1 MKRSLISMIVAT
13 TLTTAAYAG
22 DMDTDNK
29 WEKGAKDA
37 WIDGK
42 AEATLLFNGNLDSFD
57 INTDV
62 KNGNVVLTGKVENS
76 VDKKLAEELVANID
90 GVTSVDNKLTVVSD
104 KDMEGDMSD
113 DMEDTV
119 DEGTS
124 ELTDAKIA
132 TVIKTRLLMDTDISG
147 FDIDVDVENGVVTLT
162 GDVDS
167 DAERDLAVEIA
178 KNASDVKDVESNLRV
193 VTETAM
199 NYYHCCFTQKRGLGP
214 FFSGHVL
221 QSFPNRKKTR
231 EAQLLIF
238 VRRTHSPFSTFF
250 PFSII
255 LRALASEW
263 RIISLISD
271 VSGIFFQYFLGIELN
286 IAFVFTRAGLNIFA

>member
-199 NYYHCCFTQKRGLGP
+199 N
-214 FFSGHVL
+214 
-221 QSFPNRKKTR
+221 
-231 EAQLLIF
+231 
-238 VRRTHSPFSTFF
+238 
-250 PFSII
+250 
-255 LRALASEW
+255 
-263 RIISLISD
+263 
-271 VSGIFFQYFLGIELN
+271 
-286 IAFVFTRAGLNIFA
+286 

>member
-22 DMDTDNK
+22 DRDTDSTSNK

-90 GVTSVDNKLTVVSD
+90 GVTSVDNKLTVVTD

-199 NYYHCCFTQKRGLGP
+199 N
-214 FFSGHVL
+214 
-221 QSFPNRKKTR
+221 
-231 EAQLLIF
+231 
-238 VRRTHSPFSTFF
+238 
-250 PFSII
+250 
-255 LRALASEW
+255 
-263 RIISLISD
+263 
-271 VSGIFFQYFLGIELN
+271 
-286 IAFVFTRAGLNIFA
+286 

>member
-1 MKRSLISMIVAT
+1 MKRTLLSMIVAT
-13 TLTTAAYAG
+13 SLTTAAYAG
-22 DMDTDNK
+22 DMNTDNK

-62 KNGNVVLTGKVENS
+62 DNGNVILTGKVENS

-90 GVTSVDNKLTVVSD
+90 GVKSVDNKLTIVEKR
-104 KDMEGDMSD
+104 KDMSEDSMSD
-113 DMEDTV
+113 DMKTAYDKS
-119 DEGTS
+119 TS

-147 FDIDVDVENGVVTLT
+147 FDIDVDVEAGNVTLT

-167 DAERDLAVEIA
+167 DAERDLVIAIA
-178 KNASDVKDVESNLRV
+178 KGASDVKDVEDNLRV

-199 NYYHCCFTQKRGLGP
+199 N
-214 FFSGHVL
+214 
-221 QSFPNRKKTR
+221 
-231 EAQLLIF
+231 
-238 VRRTHSPFSTFF
+238 
-250 PFSII
+250 
-255 LRALASEW
+255 
-263 RIISLISD
+263 
-271 VSGIFFQYFLGIELN
+271 
-286 IAFVFTRAGLNIFA
+286 

>member
-1 MKRSLISMIVAT
+1 MFLKNNGLRCWQGFGIHHCEFRQRRNVMKRSLISMIVAT

-90 GVTSVDNKLTVVSD
+90 GVTSVDNKLTIVSD
-104 KDMEGDMSD
+104 KDMDGDMSD

-147 FDIDVDVENGVVTLT
+147 FDIDVDVENGVVMLT

-178 KNASDVKDVESNLRV
+178 KNASDVKDVKSDLRV
-193 VTETAM
+193 VTKTAM
-199 NYYHCCFTQKRGLGP
+199 N
-214 FFSGHVL
+214 
-221 QSFPNRKKTR
+221 
-231 EAQLLIF
+231 
-238 VRRTHSPFSTFF
+238 
-250 PFSII
+250 
-255 LRALASEW
+255 
-263 RIISLISD
+263 
-271 VSGIFFQYFLGIELN
+271 
-286 IAFVFTRAGLNIFA
+286 

>member
-1 MKRSLISMIVAT
+1 MKRSILSMIVAT
-13 TLTTAAYAG
+13 SLTTAAYAG

-90 GVTSVDNKLTVVSD
+90 GVTSVDNKLTVVAD
-104 KDMEGDMSD
+104 NDMHSDMSD
-113 DMEDTV
+113 DMEEGV
-119 DEGTS
+119 EEGTS

-162 GDVDS
+162 GEVDS
-167 DAERDLAVEIA
+167 DAERDLAIEIA
-178 KNASDVKDVESNLRV
+178 KNASDVKDVESDLRV

-199 NYYHCCFTQKRGLGP
+199 N
-214 FFSGHVL
+214 
-221 QSFPNRKKTR
+221 
-231 EAQLLIF
+231 
-238 VRRTHSPFSTFF
+238 
-250 PFSII
+250 
-255 LRALASEW
+255 
-263 RIISLISD
+263 
-271 VSGIFFQYFLGIELN
+271 
-286 IAFVFTRAGLNIFA
+286 

>member
-62 KNGNVVLTGKVENS
+62 KDGNVVLTGKVENS

-90 GVTSVDNKLTVVSD
+90 GVVSVENKLTIVADDDMDSD
-104 KDMEGDMSD
+104 LSD
-113 DMEDTV
+113 DAEDTV

-162 GDVDS
+162 GEVDS

-178 KNASDVKDVESNLRV
+178 KNASDVKDVENNLRV
-193 VTETAM
+193 VTETVM
-199 NYYHCCFTQKRGLGP
+199 N
-214 FFSGHVL
+214 
-221 QSFPNRKKTR
+221 
-231 EAQLLIF
+231 
-238 VRRTHSPFSTFF
+238 
-250 PFSII
+250 
-255 LRALASEW
+255 
-263 RIISLISD
+263 
-271 VSGIFFQYFLGIELN
+271 
-286 IAFVFTRAGLNIFA
+286 

>member
-113 DMEDTV
+113 DVEDTV

-193 VTETAM
+193 VTETAA
-199 NYYHCCFTQKRGLGP
+199 N
-214 FFSGHVL
+214 
-221 QSFPNRKKTR
+221 
-231 EAQLLIF
+231 
-238 VRRTHSPFSTFF
+238 
-250 PFSII
+250 
-255 LRALASEW
+255 
-263 RIISLISD
+263 
-271 VSGIFFQYFLGIELN
+271 
-286 IAFVFTRAGLNIFA
+286 

>member
-90 GVTSVDNKLTVVSD
+90 GVTSVDNKLTIVSD
-104 KDMEGDMSD
+104 KDMEGDMSDDMEDTVDMSD

-199 NYYHCCFTQKRGLGP
+199 N
-214 FFSGHVL
+214 
-221 QSFPNRKKTR
+221 
-231 EAQLLIF
+231 
-238 VRRTHSPFSTFF
+238 
-250 PFSII
+250 
-255 LRALASEW
+255 
-263 RIISLISD
+263 
-271 VSGIFFQYFLGIELN
+271 
-286 IAFVFTRAGLNIFA
+286 

>member
-1 MKRSLISMIVAT
+1 MIVAT

-22 DMDTDNK
+22 DMDIDNK

-90 GVTSVDNKLTVVSD
+90 GVTSVDNQLTIVSD
-104 KDMEGDMSD
+104 KDMDGDMSD

-147 FDIDVDVENGVVTLT
+147 FDIDVDVENGVVMLT

-178 KNASDVKDVESNLRV
+178 KNASDVKDVKSDLRV
-193 VTETAM
+193 VTKTAM
-199 NYYHCCFTQKRGLGP
+199 N
-214 FFSGHVL
+214 
-221 QSFPNRKKTR
+221 
-231 EAQLLIF
+231 
-238 VRRTHSPFSTFF
+238 
-250 PFSII
+250 
-255 LRALASEW
+255 
-263 RIISLISD
+263 
-271 VSGIFFQYFLGIELN
+271 
-286 IAFVFTRAGLNIFA
+286 

>member
-1 MKRSLISMIVAT
+1 MLFCWQGSGIAKFEFRQRRNVMKRSILSMIVAT
-13 TLTTAAYAG
+13 SLTTAAYAG

-62 KNGNVVLTGKVENS
+62 KDGNVVLTGKVENS

-90 GVTSVDNKLTVVSD
+90 GVTSVDNKLTVVAD
-104 KDMEGDMSD
+104 NDMHQEMSD

-119 DEGTS
+119 DEGTN

-162 GDVDS
+162 GEVDS

-178 KNASDVKDVESNLRV
+178 KNASDVKDVESDLRV

-199 NYYHCCFTQKRGLGP
+199 N
-214 FFSGHVL
+214 
-221 QSFPNRKKTR
+221 
-231 EAQLLIF
+231 
-238 VRRTHSPFSTFF
+238 
-250 PFSII
+250 
-255 LRALASEW
+255 
-263 RIISLISD
+263 
-271 VSGIFFQYFLGIELN
+271 
-286 IAFVFTRAGLNIFA
+286 

>member
-22 DMDTDNK
+22 DMDTDNTSNK

-199 NYYHCCFTQKRGLGP
+199 N
-214 FFSGHVL
+214 
-221 QSFPNRKKTR
+221 
-231 EAQLLIF
+231 
-238 VRRTHSPFSTFF
+238 
-250 PFSII
+250 
-255 LRALASEW
+255 
-263 RIISLISD
+263 
-271 VSGIFFQYFLGIELN
+271 
-286 IAFVFTRAGLNIFA
+286 

>member
-42 AEATLLFNGNLDSFD
+42 AEATLLFNGNLDSLD

-199 NYYHCCFTQKRGLGP
+199 N
-214 FFSGHVL
+214 
-221 QSFPNRKKTR
+221 
-231 EAQLLIF
+231 
-238 VRRTHSPFSTFF
+238 
-250 PFSII
+250 
-255 LRALASEW
+255 
-263 RIISLISD
+263 
-271 VSGIFFQYFLGIELN
+271 
-286 IAFVFTRAGLNIFA
+286 

>member
-62 KNGNVVLTGKVENS
+62 KDGNVVLTGKVENS

-90 GVTSVDNKLTVVSD
+90 GVVSVENKLTIVADDDMDSD
-104 KDMEGDMSD
+104 LSD
-113 DMEDTV
+113 DAEDAV

-162 GDVDS
+162 GEVDS

-178 KNASDVKDVESNLRV
+178 KNASDVKDVENNLRV
-193 VTETAM
+193 VTETVM
-199 NYYHCCFTQKRGLGP
+199 N
-214 FFSGHVL
+214 
-221 QSFPNRKKTR
+221 
-231 EAQLLIF
+231 
-238 VRRTHSPFSTFF
+238 
-250 PFSII
+250 
-255 LRALASEW
+255 
-263 RIISLISD
+263 
-271 VSGIFFQYFLGIELN
+271 
-286 IAFVFTRAGLNIFA
+286 

>member
-1 MKRSLISMIVAT
+1 MKRSILSMIVAT
-13 TLTTAAYAG
+13 SLTTAAYAG

-90 GVTSVDNKLTVVSD
+90 GVTSVDNKLTVVAD
-104 KDMEGDMSD
+104 NDMHQEMSD
-113 DMEDTV
+113 DMEETV
-119 DEGTS
+119 DEGTN

-147 FDIDVDVENGVVTLT
+147 FDIDVDVENGIVKLT
-162 GDVDS
+162 GEVDS

-178 KNASDVKDVESNLRV
+178 KNASDVKDVESDLRV

-199 NYYHCCFTQKRGLGP
+199 N
-214 FFSGHVL
+214 
-221 QSFPNRKKTR
+221 
-231 EAQLLIF
+231 
-238 VRRTHSPFSTFF
+238 
-250 PFSII
+250 
-255 LRALASEW
+255 
-263 RIISLISD
+263 
-271 VSGIFFQYFLGIELN
+271 
-286 IAFVFTRAGLNIFA
+286 

>member
-162 GDVDS
+162 GEVDS
-167 DAERDLAVEIA
+167 DAERDLAIEIA
-178 KNASDVKDVESNLRV
+178 KNASDVKDVESDLRV

-199 NYYHCCFTQKRGLGP
+199 N
-214 FFSGHVL
+214 
-221 QSFPNRKKTR
+221 
-231 EAQLLIF
+231 
-238 VRRTHSPFSTFF
+238 
-250 PFSII
+250 
-255 LRALASEW
+255 
-263 RIISLISD
+263 
-271 VSGIFFQYFLGIELN
+271 
-286 IAFVFTRAGLNIFA
+286 

>member
-62 KNGNVVLTGKVENS
+62 KDGNVVLTGKVENS
-76 VDKKLAEELVANID
+76 VDKKLAEELVTNID
-90 GVTSVDNKLTVVSD
+90 GVTSVDNKLTVVAD
-104 KDMEGDMSD
+104 NDMHKEMSD

-147 FDIDVDVENGVVTLT
+147 FDIDVDVEDGVVMLT
-162 GDVDS
+162 GEVDS

-178 KNASDVKDVESNLRV
+178 KNASDVKDVESDLRV

-199 NYYHCCFTQKRGLGP
+199 N
-214 FFSGHVL
+214 
-221 QSFPNRKKTR
+221 
-231 EAQLLIF
+231 
-238 VRRTHSPFSTFF
+238 
-250 PFSII
+250 
-255 LRALASEW
+255 
-263 RIISLISD
+263 
-271 VSGIFFQYFLGIELN
+271 
-286 IAFVFTRAGLNIFA
+286 

>member
-42 AEATLLFNGNLDSFD
+42 AEATLLFNGNHDSFD

-104 KDMEGDMSD
+104 KDMEGDISD

-199 NYYHCCFTQKRGLGP
+199 N
-214 FFSGHVL
+214 
-221 QSFPNRKKTR
+221 
-231 EAQLLIF
+231 
-238 VRRTHSPFSTFF
+238 
-250 PFSII
+250 
-255 LRALASEW
+255 
-263 RIISLISD
+263 
-271 VSGIFFQYFLGIELN
+271 
-286 IAFVFTRAGLNIFA
+286 

>member
-1 MKRSLISMIVAT
+1 MTIYEFRQRRNVMKRSLISMIVAT

-199 NYYHCCFTQKRGLGP
+199 N
-214 FFSGHVL
+214 
-221 QSFPNRKKTR
+221 
-231 EAQLLIF
+231 
-238 VRRTHSPFSTFF
+238 
-250 PFSII
+250 
-255 LRALASEW
+255 
-263 RIISLISD
+263 
-271 VSGIFFQYFLGIELN
+271 
-286 IAFVFTRAGLNIFA
+286 

>member
-22 DMDTDNK
+22 DMDTDSTSNK

-90 GVTSVDNKLTVVSD
+90 GVTSVDNKLTIVSD
-104 KDMEGDMSD
+104 KDMEGDMSDDMEDTVDMSD

-199 NYYHCCFTQKRGLGP
+199 N
-214 FFSGHVL
+214 
-221 QSFPNRKKTR
+221 
-231 EAQLLIF
+231 
-238 VRRTHSPFSTFF
+238 
-250 PFSII
+250 
-255 LRALASEW
+255 
-263 RIISLISD
+263 
-271 VSGIFFQYFLGIELN
+271 
-286 IAFVFTRAGLNIFA
+286 

>member
-147 FDIDVDVENGVVTLT
+147 FDIDVDVENGVVTLI
-162 GDVDS
+162 GDFDS

-199 NYYHCCFTQKRGLGP
+199 N
-214 FFSGHVL
+214 
-221 QSFPNRKKTR
+221 
-231 EAQLLIF
+231 
-238 VRRTHSPFSTFF
+238 
-250 PFSII
+250 
-255 LRALASEW
+255 
-263 RIISLISD
+263 
-271 VSGIFFQYFLGIELN
+271 
-286 IAFVFTRAGLNIFA
+286 

>member
-132 TVIKTRLLMDTDISG
+132 TVIKTRLLMVTDISG

-199 NYYHCCFTQKRGLGP
+199 N
-214 FFSGHVL
+214 
-221 QSFPNRKKTR
+221 
-231 EAQLLIF
+231 
-238 VRRTHSPFSTFF
+238 
-250 PFSII
+250 
-255 LRALASEW
+255 
-263 RIISLISD
+263 
-271 VSGIFFQYFLGIELN
+271 
-286 IAFVFTRAGLNIFA
+286 

>member
-1 MKRSLISMIVAT
+1 MKRSILSMIVAT
-13 TLTTAAYAG
+13 SLTTAAYAG

-90 GVTSVDNKLTVVSD
+90 GVTSVDNKLTVVAD
-104 KDMEGDMSD
+104 NDMHSDMSD
-113 DMEDTV
+113 DMEEGV
-119 DEGTS
+119 EEGTS

-162 GDVDS
+162 GEVDS

-178 KNASDVKDVESNLRV
+178 KNASDVKDVESDLRV

-199 NYYHCCFTQKRGLGP
+199 N
-214 FFSGHVL
+214 
-221 QSFPNRKKTR
+221 
-231 EAQLLIF
+231 
-238 VRRTHSPFSTFF
+238 
-250 PFSII
+250 
-255 LRALASEW
+255 
-263 RIISLISD
+263 
-271 VSGIFFQYFLGIELN
+271 
-286 IAFVFTRAGLNIFA
+286 